1 MAIRG
6 LAMQIEKYIDRLNS
20 LIEAAQSH
28 AAGGLDPGRG
38 NCLRHGA

>member
-6 LAMQIEKYIDRLNS
+6 LAMQIEKYNWLNS
-20 LIEAAQSH
+20 LIEVAH

-38 NCLRHGA
+38 NRLRQGA